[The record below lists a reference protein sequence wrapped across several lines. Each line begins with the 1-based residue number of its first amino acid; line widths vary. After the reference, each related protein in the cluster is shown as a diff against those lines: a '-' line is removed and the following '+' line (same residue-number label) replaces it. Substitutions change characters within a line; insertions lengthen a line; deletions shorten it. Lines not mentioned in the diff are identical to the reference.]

1 MHTYLTSMKGGG
13 RGNQLAT
20 GNWEGNKHT
29 CTITTKEHS
38 WVRRGIPW
46 DVDDLFT
53 IGLGIRWAEVN
64 D

>member
-1 MHTYLTSMKGGG
+1 MEGGWG
-13 RGNQLAT
+13 EQHHRT
-20 GNWEGNKHT
+20 IRNWEGPH
-29 CTITTKEHS
+29 CTITIKEHS

-53 IGLGIRWAEVN
+53 FGLGNMIWATIETR